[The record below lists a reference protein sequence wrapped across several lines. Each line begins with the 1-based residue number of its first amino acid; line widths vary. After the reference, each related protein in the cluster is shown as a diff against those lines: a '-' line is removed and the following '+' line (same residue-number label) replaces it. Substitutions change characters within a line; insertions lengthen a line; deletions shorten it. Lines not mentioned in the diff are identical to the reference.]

1 MTIAA
6 TIAFAVV
13 MLSGLTVF
21 FFKLHEQLKRDL
33 PREELWALSSA
44 QIAPQPRHRLLEFV
58 LLVSPRKSRNKAAI
72 HLLKF
77 VAAPK

>member
-33 PREELWALSSA
+33 PREEL
-44 QIAPQPRHRLLEFV
+44 
-58 LLVSPRKSRNKAAI
+58 
-72 HLLKF
+72 
-77 VAAPK
+77 